1 MPQPD
6 LATQVQAV
14 RRFNR
19 FYTRRIGVLNEGLVQ
34 SPFSLAEAR
43 VLYELANRQQP
54 TASELSRELRLD
66 PGYLSRLLRRLEKQ
80 GLLEREPA
88 PGDAR
93 QTLLRL
99 SRRGRE
105 TFAELDSKSHDE
117 VAALLGE
124 LAQPGRENLVQA
136 MGRIERLLGGT
147 PNPTE
152 PYLLRPHQPG
162 DVGWIVHRHGA
173 LYAQEYGWNEE
184 FEGLVAGI
192 VAHFLEHFDPK
203 RERCWMAEK
212 DGEIVGSVLLVRKAA
227 TVAQLRLL
235 LVEPAARG
243 LGLGKRLVTECIRF
257 ARLAGYRKVV
267 LWTND
272 VLHAARHI
280 YEQAGF
286 RLVKREPHHSFGHDL
301 VSQTWELT
309 L

>member
-1 MPQPD
+1 MPQSNLD
-6 LATQVQAV
+6 GQVQAV

-34 SPFSLAEAR
+34 SPYSLAEAR
-43 VLYELANRQQP
+43 VLYELAHRSQP

-80 GLLEREPA
+80 NLLEREPA

-99 SRRGRE
+99 SRRGKE
-105 TFAELDSKSHDE
+105 TFAELDARSQAE
-117 VAALLGE
+117 VAGLLRE
-124 LAQPGRENLVQA
+124 VAEPGRENLVQA
-136 MGRIERLLGGT
+136 MGRIERLLGGAR
-147 PNPTE
+147 PDPE

-162 DVGWIVHRHGA
+162 DMGWIVHRHA
-173 LYAQEYGWNEE
+173 VLYAQEYGWNEE

-192 VAHFLEHFDPK
+192 VAHFLEHFEPS

-212 DGEIVGSVLLVRKAA
+212 EGEIVGSVLLVKKAA
-227 TVAQLRLL
+227 TIAQLRLL

-243 LGLGKRLVTECIRF
+243 LGLGKRLVAECIRF
-257 ARLAGYRKVV
+257 ARQVGYRKMV